1 MQTHTLPIRTQQQ
14 TRMQRVLMLFVLVFL
29 SLQLLGAG
37 SHQHSYTDQQNDCA
51 ACVIGHM
58 ASDVPPP
65 ALALLP
71 VTLLVSL
78 ALPILQPT
86 VRVLR
91 TAFFTPPAHAPP
103 GVAVIS

>member
-1 MQTHTLPIRTQQQ
+1 
-14 TRMQRVLMLFVLVFL
+14 MLCVLVFL

-37 SHQHSYTDQQNDCA
+37 SHQHAYTEQQNDCA

-58 ASDVPPP
+58 PSDIPPP

-71 VTLLVSL
+71 LTLLVSL

-86 VRVLR
+86 VRVQR
-91 TAFFTPPAHAPP
+91 TAYFTPPAHAPP
-103 GVAVIS
+103 GVAMIS